1 MNRKTP
7 YSPQSAHPQPPAS
20 APGTAPSAAS
30 ARLCTCQ
37 SRINHAQRLIRNRR
51 GDWQQERGSEVAHRA
66 HQLRHAPVP
75 QNASAA
81 APPLEHLLPSQR
93 PKPNPCLRFA
103 LQTRP
108 PCCIPNP
115 PLLLHPKPSSHEHL
129 FHGIKAKPCPKPKPC
144 LSNLPTPCCISGPPH
159 MSISSTVRMSSRV
172 SNCRHR

>member
-1 MNRKTP
+1 MNQAYRLMRSRNESERCPT
-7 YSPQSAHPQPPAS
+7 SRFSSAVCLQRHGMCHP
-20 APGTAPSAAS
+20 
-30 ARLCTCQ
+30 
-37 SRINHAQRLIRNRR
+37 HRLIGSKNE
-51 GDWQQERGSEVAHRA
+51 GERWPAHRPL
-66 HQLRHAPVP
+66 QLRHAPVP

-129 FHGIKAKPCPKPKPC
+129 FHGRKAKPCPKPKPC
-144 LSNLPTPCCISGPPH
+144 LSNPPTPCCISGPPH